1 MAQLLTVRVS
11 LLVMLKVFTSK
22 LLPLNAA
29 THSQLTNGGPAS
41 VDELDD
47 DTAIDELDMA
57 TRLLD
62 AGAMLL
68 EDGITLLEDITTD
81 ELSIMALDTAEL
93 ETLDTELGATLEGGV
108 WLDTGTELEL
118 VAVLELV
125 VSLATQADNT
135 TADKTSAPTR
145 QHSRAAS
152 GVKRCC
158 VNISPRSPLG
168 AINYC
173 WYRNLND
180 GNAIVC

>member
-1 MAQLLTVRVS
+1 
-11 LLVMLKVFTSK
+11 
-22 LLPLNAA
+22 
-29 THSQLTNGGPAS
+29 
-41 VDELDD
+41 
-47 DTAIDELDMA
+47 
-57 TRLLD
+57 
-62 AGAMLL
+62 
-68 EDGITLLEDITTD
+68 
-81 ELSIMALDTAEL
+81 MALDTAEL